1 MFCVLWWIQKAA
13 HEMILSVHGI
23 WFVAGWLATSYA
35 YGLSYHIIY
44 GWVHVIK
51 ETDYR
56 DDSHT
61 CWMRNPI
68 WGTIVY
74 VFFSCHPNH
83 HVTIS
88 IQRRKPQKWCSFFIL
103 PFNAHS
109 PLFALKCHIQYGIY
123 ILRSIQ
129 QFNIWA
135 ILLYESHL
143 ILSVILIPSFVSSS
157 ELNFTE
163 HFSLTT
169 FSLYSFSIGGICHF
183 PNGEREKIQWDFPHD
198 IAKEWKEEKRR
209 W

>member
-1 MFCVLWWIQKAA
+1 MFCVVWWIQKAA

-35 YGLSYHIIY
+35 YGRSYHIIY
-44 GWVHVIK
+44 GWVHVIE

-56 DDSHT
+56 DDGHT

-88 IQRRKPQKWCSFFIL
+88 IQRRKPQKWCPFFIL
-103 PFNAHS
+103 LAHS

-123 ILRSIQ
+123 IYTSIDSTIQ
-129 QFNIWA
+129 HMSNSSLWIPFNS
-135 ILLYESHL
+135 LCHSH
-143 ILSVILIPSFVSSS
+143 SFVR
-157 ELNFTE
+157 FI
-163 HFSLTT
+163 F
-169 FSLYSFSIGGICHF
+169 
-183 PNGEREKIQWDFPHD
+183 
-198 IAKEWKEEKRR
+198 
-209 W
+209 